1 MEEATR
7 LFHGVGHERRECH
20 DRRPSHRGGH
30 ASLRHHLF
38 RHGNQPMNH
47 LEDCQTARLK
57 FDHPRENWKIV
68 GPAKE
73 PGFFNLISVV
83 LDKRKRL

>member
-1 MEEATR
+1 
-7 LFHGVGHERRECH
+7 
-20 DRRPSHRGGH
+20 
-30 ASLRHHLF
+30 
-38 RHGNQPMNH
+38 MNH

-83 LDKRKRL
+83 LINESASSAPFRSTFTLCAHRDEFETV